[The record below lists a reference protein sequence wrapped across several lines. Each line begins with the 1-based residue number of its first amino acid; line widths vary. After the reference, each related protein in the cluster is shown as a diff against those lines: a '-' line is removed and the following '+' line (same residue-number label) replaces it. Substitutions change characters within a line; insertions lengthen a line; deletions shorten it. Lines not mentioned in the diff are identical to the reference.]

1 MRKREREREIVR
13 KEQLTVTWLRT
24 ILQVNDNTQKK
35 KKTAFRCN
43 AINVKMGELQ
53 TKLKK
58 KNSQFILAKIT
69 SISVLYTQFCNF
81 TTFANAVK
89 PQFYLFLW
97 EPPKM
102 M

>member
-58 KNSQFILAKIT
+58 KTANSFLPK
-69 SISVLYTQFCNF
+69 L
-81 TTFANAVK
+81 
-89 PQFYLFLW
+89 PQFLYYTHSSAISPHLQ
-97 EPPKM
+97 M
-102 M
+102 Q